1 MVFIKFESEL
11 KQLQKEINKKHKA
24 IKFDIKSSKKTIEFL
39 DTLVYIDNNNPLLRT
54 NWLSKLLTC

>member
-39 DTLVYIDNNNPLLRT
+39 DTLVYIDDNNNPLLRT
-54 NWLSKLLTC
+54 N